1 MALPARRTD
10 LSPVKRRQILAGAR
24 LAFGELGYQRT
35 SVDVVAARAGV
46 GKATVY
52 NHFEDKQAL
61 FLACF
66 SEEADALREELRR
79 SLGEAGGDPSVAL
92 RRVGEQVLRLRTLIS
107 PPFLSLYRHT
117 VAETERF
124 PELGEAFF
132 ERGPAVVYQAVA
144 AWLRRWEAL
153 GALELDDA
161 HAAAVQFVGLC
172 QGDLVLR
179 ARLGLRPQPT
189 RAQVRAR
196 SAVRSSLPA
205 GLGPSGGPPRGL
217 PQDRRDRVQLP
228 AAGHPGSRR
237 RGAGSPGEGAV
248 EQVRA
253 GGVLTG
259 ADGRQW
265 PDALP
270 PPSGAGAGRVAA
282 PPPPPRRW
290 VLP

>member
-66 SEEADALREELRR
+66 SEGADALREELRR

-92 RRVGEQVLRLRTLIS
+92 RRVGEQVVRTLIS

-132 ERGPAVVYQAVA
+132 ERGPAVVYRAVA

-189 RAQVRAR
+189 RAQVRA
-196 SAVRSSLPA
+196 SVR
-205 GLGPSGGPPRGL
+205 
-217 PQDRRDRVQLP
+217 
-228 AAGHPGSRR
+228 
-237 RGAGSPGEGAV
+237 GAV
-248 EQVRA
+248 EVFLRA
-253 GGVLTG
+253 YG
-259 ADGRQW
+259 
-265 PDALP
+265 P
-270 PPSGAGAGRVAA
+270 
-282 PPPPPRRW
+282 
-290 VLP
+290 